1 MWRFLLSCIRI
12 IGIVTK
18 YFTPSTDVI
27 SFLKVPFSAN
37 PNSYPISFNL
47 LNSFGAK
54 DGSSNLPM
62 NEWSWWCQHTK
73 NIFCPKK
80 KIFFRNEM
88 MTIFPSFLRLKMVFL
103 FWRQSNKTGVS
114 NSSEPQNNF
123 FKFFSKKTRCIKIS
137 KIHYYFFKILNVF

>member
-80 KIFFRNEM
+80 KDFFFGMRWWQFSPLFSDWKWFSCSGDNPIKQGSQTLASHKIIFLNFSVRK
-88 MTIFPSFLRLKMVFL
+88 LVVLK
-103 FWRQSNKTGVS
+103 
-114 NSSEPQNNF
+114 
-123 FKFFSKKTRCIKIS
+123 
-137 KIHYYFFKILNVF
+137 